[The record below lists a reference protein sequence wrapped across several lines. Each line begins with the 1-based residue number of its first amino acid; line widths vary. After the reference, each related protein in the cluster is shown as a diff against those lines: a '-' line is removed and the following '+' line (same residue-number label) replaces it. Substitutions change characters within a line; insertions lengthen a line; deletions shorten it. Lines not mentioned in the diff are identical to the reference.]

1 MNKNA
6 KLQNTLI
13 ALAIAIV
20 GAGLIIIL
28 LRQSNVSSQS
38 SALDEFAKCLAD
50 KNATMYGAEWCP
62 HCQNEKKAFGNSF
75 RFIPYIEC
83 PKEPDICIQKQ
94 VQGYPTWIFTD
105 GSRFEG
111 EQGLERLS
119 AISGCSL
126 PAPK

>member
-1 MNKNA
+1 MNKNT

-13 ALAIAIV
+13 ASAIAIV

-28 LRQSNVSSQS
+28 LRQSIVSSQS

-50 KNATMYGAEWCP
+50 KDATMYGAEWCP
-62 HCQNEKKAFGNSF
+62 HCQNEKKAFGGSF

-94 VQGYPTWIFTD
+94 VQGYPTWIFSD

-119 AISGCSL
+119 TISGCSL
-126 PAPK
+126 PALE